1 MESELVDPT
10 RSEADDEK
18 SIQSVEEERKLRQ
31 SVIIRNQQGKQN
43 DDSQDESVSTF
54 QPSSGIFKQKM
65 SCINRKIR
73 ISKRKRARDRRK
85 R

>member
-31 SVIIRNQQGKQN
+31 SVIIRNQQGKRN
-43 DDSQDESVSTF
+43 DDSQDESISTY
-54 QPSSGIFKQKM
+54 QPSSGIFKQK
-65 SCINRKIR
+65 NEVF
-73 ISKRKRARDRRK
+73 
-85 R
+85 

>member
-31 SVIIRNQQGKQN
+31 SVIIRNQQGKHN
-43 DDSQDESVSTF
+43 VDSQDESISTF
-54 QPSSGIFKQKM
+54 QPSSGIFKQNM
-65 SCINRKIR
+65 SCFNRKIR
-73 ISKRKRARDRRK
+73 V
-85 R
+85 